1 MLTPEVIEAELAYRE
16 ELRRIR
22 DAQGALGRPVPL
34 VPWWRRSRTGERAK
48 SRKARKARTG
58 KTDRKLS

>member
-34 VPWWRRSRTGERAK
+34 VPWWRRSRSGKRAK
-48 SRKARKARTG
+48 SRAG